1 MAVVC
6 EVVRLE
12 PLPIAERIETQRRV
26 TTHALRRF
34 REALEAD
41 AGAESWEVMEF
52 PAAMILSDVCT
63 ALGLSDDQRY
73 EVLGLAG
80 RGCVEVLTEERA
92 AVV

>member
-41 AGAESWEVMEF
+41 AGAEF